1 MHPVGFVGVA
11 IVVLV
16 QNACKPMRTPSVFR
30 EDRSPIPF
38 VLVGQQQLEFRS
50 KTLPF
55 GRFPLRFQHV
65 DIGINHALE
74 GCGDRGGQGVEFQ
87 VVKGVFPL
95 EGLRD
100 FAANLHV
107 EIPNKLRG
115 PKAPRLS
122 FIAVDDAF

>member
-38 VLVGQQQLEFRS
+38 VLVGQQQLGFRS

-65 DIGINHALE
+65 DIGVNRLRLLLSMPVE
-74 GCGDRGGQGVEFQ
+74 QPDLPDRGF
-87 VVKGVFPL
+87 
-95 EGLRD
+95 
-100 FAANLHV
+100 H
-107 EIPNKLRG
+107 
-115 PKAPRLS
+115 
-122 FIAVDDAF
+122 